1 MSSEEETFVT
11 RMFQSYDE
19 NNNGV
24 LEKEEFC
31 RVFKNLV
38 IKLSDDQTEEELDS
52 IAKEAIVKF
61 DLNKN
66 GTIEFNE
73 FKELIRFLI
82 DDKGLS
88 IYNYD

>member
-1 MSSEEETFVT
+1 MTSEEETFIT
-11 RMFQSYDE
+11 KMFQLYDE

-31 RVFKNLV
+31 KVFKNLV

-73 FKELIRFLI
+73 FKELIKFLI
-82 DDKGLS
+82 E
-88 IYNYD
+88 